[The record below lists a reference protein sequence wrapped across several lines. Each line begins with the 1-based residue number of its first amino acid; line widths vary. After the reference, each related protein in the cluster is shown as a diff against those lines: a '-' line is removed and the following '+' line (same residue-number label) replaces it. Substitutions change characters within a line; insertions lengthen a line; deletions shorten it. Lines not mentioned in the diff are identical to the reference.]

1 MQIVGDNLHELSKL
15 VFWKKKTTTKKQKP
29 HQFVKGWILEP
40 VHHVRD
46 CVDSECCT
54 GWSESI
60 ILHMSRGYFLFEE
73 SHTQT
78 DQCFCQW
85 GQLLHLLD
93 FLPFFFLWETTFVTS
108 FFLSCTP
115 IPSWKGVFSER
126 KEFANSFF
134 LEKTPFQKGDSVIL
148 TELPPLK
155 VFPLIWTAKTQ

>member
-1 MQIVGDNLHELSKL
+1 M
-15 VFWKKKTTTKKQKP
+15 
-29 HQFVKGWILEP
+29 LET
-40 VHHVRD
+40 
-46 CVDSECCT
+46 VDSDGCT

-93 FLPFFFLWETTFVTS
+93 FLPFSFLWETTFVTS
-108 FFLSCTP
+108 FFLSCTS

-126 KEFANSFF
+126 KEFANSFL
-134 LEKTPFQKGDSVIL
+134 LEKTPFQKGDIVIL

-155 VFPLIWTAKTQ
+155 VFSPYMNSKDPVTRCAGWSDPPPVPDKNRNQKIISDIFVPNISCWYSLE